1 MADEERT
8 IFDVCMDF
16 GEAAEADADGGDDAT
31 KAALLGLLAEVGALL
46 KATADDEDRE
56 MFVGED
62 GVQHT
67 VAALGRHAADAAL
80 VGAGWAALGA
90 ACVRRPEHRRLVR
103 AEGGIALLVKAL
115 ADHAADGA
123 TVRGLLGAAAQ
134 LCVEDDQNKAMLHV
148 EGVTEQLLAA
158 LEAFADDAAVLEAT
172 LETLIAMLRDDGGSQ
187 EGESFRGIFI
197 GELKEKDILN
207 ILIEMVEAEPA
218 DPVLACVLRA
228 LSLICRSTEM
238 AEEAVDNGV
247 VDLALGLLRDKGDA
261 PAVLRPAAQLLKV
274 LCQTNEAGKESLV
287 AENAEDLLLA
297 MLRANTGEAGVIE
310 AGMVVRAPASPP
322 PPPAPSLSPGCCASV
337 THSPRSPRALLA
349 DAAGGHVPGLRDGD
363 EARRR
368 RADHGH
374 LGRARRASG
383 RSAGLPQQLY
393 AAEGALPRGGPPAH
407 SAGGGHPGGGAHPPT
422 ARNAQSLCATTP
434 LSCAPLAGQGRD
446 GAPRRRVP
454 GVRAG
459 RAARLQ
465 LGGLRARHPQHGR

>member
-1 MADEERT
+1 MAADEERT

-207 ILIEMVEAEPA
+207 ILIELVEAEPA

-297 MLRANTGEAGVIE
+297 MLRAHTGEAGVIE

-322 PPPAPSLSPGCCASV
+322 PSPSLSLSRGRLAPPSR
-337 THSPRSPRALLA
+337 THHGALLA

-383 RSAGLPQQLY
+383 RSAGLPQQLH

-422 ARNAQSLCATTP
+422 ARNAQSLCAITL
-434 LSCAPLAGQGRD
+434 LSCATLAGQGRD